1 MRKFWW
7 MLAVP
12 LCWGINNSSGTY
24 IVGGPILQ
32 ADAYSPQT
40 EQWEF
45 CMDHSEQWAKD
56 LAAALNEA
64 HKNRVR
70 EIPETSKEDLYWKD
84 SKKADWDKGPPT
96 QNGGAP
102 PPLVT
107 DKQAC
112 GQDDCGAEPK

>member
-1 MRKFWW
+1 M
-7 MLAVP
+7 P

-64 HKNRVR
+64 HIRREGKENR
-70 EIPETSKEDLYWKD
+70 DLYWKD
-84 SKKADWDKGPPT
+84 SKKADWQNPIPLGTDDKGLSHF
-96 QNGGAP
+96 N
-102 PPLVT
+102 
-107 DKQAC
+107 KEAC

>member
-1 MRKFWW
+1 MKKFWW
-7 MLAVP
+7 SLLAVP

-64 HKNRVR
+64 HERRMKPKYVPGTMGPPGSSRV
-70 EIPETSKEDLYWKD
+70 EPDSDLHCKD
-84 SKKADWDKGPPT
+84 SKKADWEKDI
-96 QNGGAP
+96 Q
-102 PPLVT
+102 LRMVVLHLH
-107 DKQAC
+107 
-112 GQDDCGAEPK
+112 